1 MPYLDLRFELNDPRL
16 RNKIVAGMQL
26 FDNCLVCR
34 QLATGFAGWAQ
45 TDLTFM
51 DEAGNKTNYVTYG
64 TAFFSATAK
73 SSIS

>member
-16 RNKIVAGMQL
+16 RNEIVAGMQL

-51 DEAGNKTNYVTYG
+51 DEASNKTNSVTYG
-64 TAFFSATAK
+64 IAFFSATAK

>member
-16 RNKIVAGMQL
+16 RNEIVAGMQL

-51 DEAGNKTNYVTYG
+51 DEASNKTNSVTYG